1 MRSAADAEFAQHF
14 VLEDPRPD
22 DFAEL
27 DGEQDDAVVF
37 FQTEVSEPGEGA
49 RQLDAFSLPVIFDP
63 QCNGL
68 EESVH
73 FPIAVDTSI
82 AGRYQIVDYLG
93 SGVFSRAVQCSELAT
108 GRQVCVKIIRNN
120 KDFLDQSLGEI
131 KLLRLLNEHD
141 PRDEKHV
148 LRMLE
153 FFYYREHLFIV
164 CELLRD
170 NLYELYKYVA
180 KSGWAP
186 YFTHARTRSIGK
198 QVLVALGYIHSLGL
212 IHCDV
217 KPEVTRGHT
226 AAAPPHRRRAAA
238 APARAAR
245 ARAAPECSRALWPGC
260 SRLACR
266 RCHTRH
272 PTVAALPCVAL
283 PCRVRM
289 LRGRD
294 PWSCDPWSCDPWSC
308 DPWSCDPWSGP
319 QNILI
324 KSLSRCVVKLIDFGS
339 SSFVHDPHSS
349 YVQSRSYRA
358 PEVVLGMPY
367 GQVRTMH
374 HHTTPTLPRDYSPLP
389 PRHRHHATATTP
401 PPDATRSSTRCVCSR
416 PLRRASAHTPSCSCS
431 HSPVHKPASPQ
442 NRRLTLTLT
451 PTLTLTQRV
460 QRVRGRE

>member
-22 DFAEL
+22 DFADL

-226 AAAPPHRRRAAA
+226 AAAPPPRRLEPHAHVQHRSARARCGPGALALRAAA
-238 APARAAR
+238 ATRDIRPLPRCRVSRCRAACVCCVVVTR
-245 ARAAPECSRALWPGC
+245 GRVTRGRVTRGLDRRTSSSSRSRAA
-260 SRLACR
+260 
-266 RCHTRH
+266 
-272 PTVAALPCVAL
+272 
-283 PCRVRM
+283 
-289 LRGRD
+289 
-294 PWSCDPWSCDPWSC
+294 WSS
-308 DPWSCDPWSGP
+308 
-319 QNILI
+319 
-324 KSLSRCVVKLIDFGS
+324 
-339 SSFVHDPHSS
+339 
-349 YVQSRSYRA
+349 
-358 PEVVLGMPY
+358 
-367 GQVRTMH
+367 
-374 HHTTPTLPRDYSPLP
+374 
-389 PRHRHHATATTP
+389 
-401 PPDATRSSTRCVCSR
+401 
-416 PLRRASAHTPSCSCS
+416 
-431 HSPVHKPASPQ
+431 
-442 NRRLTLTLT
+442 
-451 PTLTLTQRV
+451 
-460 QRVRGRE
+460 